1 MPDDIPLEEPAR
13 RMTVTSAA
21 PRSATHAAHAWQ
33 RTPWLWDVQ
42 LGMALVTAELFVAFS
57 HGSKPWITAVDAWL
71 LLSVPLYATVGRP
84 ALHRDAENSRRAL
97 SFCTGMAVLYTP
109 AAVIAQETSIAMV
122 VLAPLS
128 YLLLS
133 RSKAIAFLLVYNFVP
148 PLCWTVLWWDQP
160 EHLLRSL
167 LIAASVA
174 GSCLTIGGWVQNI
187 AVQSSERADL
197 LRRLES
203 SRDELARLSTAHGAL
218 LERERLAREIHDT
231 LAQGFTSLVM
241 LCQALRGQLD
251 PRAEQARR
259 YVDLMH
265 RTARENLAESRSLV
279 SSLSPAQLDDSA
291 LDEAV
296 RRLGER
302 LAEELG
308 IIVDVHVTGTPRTL
322 PPTVEVVALRAS
334 QEALSNIRKHAHAAH
349 VDVCLAYTPAQLELT
364 VRDDGRGFSP
374 TASDGGYGLPG
385 MRARVTEIGGT
396 TEVISARGQ
405 GTTLTVR
412 LPQPPSRTTLP
423 LIQNGSRRP
432 SDDPNP
438 AR

>member
-1 MPDDIPLEEPAR
+1 
-13 RMTVTSAA
+13 MTAPSAA
-21 PRSATHAAHAWQ
+21 PEPGTHATHAWQ
-33 RTPWLWDVQ
+33 RNAWLWDVQ
-42 LGMALVTAELFVAFS
+42 FGMALVAAELFVAFS
-57 HGSKPWITAVDAWL
+57 YGSKPWVTAMDAWL
-71 LLSVPLYATVGRP
+71 LLSVPLYAAVGRP
-84 ALHRDAENSRRAL
+84 ALHQDAANSTRAL

-109 AAVIAQETSIAMV
+109 AAIIAQETSIAMV
-122 VLAPLS
+122 ALAPLS

-133 RSKAIAFLLVYNFVP
+133 RSMAIAFLLVYNVVP
-148 PLCWTVLWWDQP
+148 ALCWTVLWWDEP
-160 EHLLRSL
+160 GHLLRTL

-174 GSCLTIGGWVQNI
+174 GSSLTIGGWVESI
-187 AVQSSERADL
+187 AVQSSERANL
-197 LRRLES
+197 LRQLES
-203 SRDELARLSTAHGAL
+203 SHDELARLSTAHGAL

-241 LCQALRGQLD
+241 LSQALEGELD

-259 YVDLMH
+259 YVDLMQ

-279 SSLSPAQLDDSA
+279 ASLSPAQLDDSA

-322 PPTVEVVALRAS
+322 PPAVEVVALRAS

-349 VDVCLAYTPAQLELT
+349 VDLCLAYTPAHLELT

-374 TASDGGYGLPG
+374 TASGGGYGLPG

-396 TEVISARGQ
+396 TEVTSAPGR
-405 GTTLTVR
+405 GTTLSVR
-412 LPQPPSRTTLP
+412 LTAAASP
-423 LIQNGSRRP
+423 
-432 SDDPNP
+432 DDAFAHPEQLQETQ
-438 AR
+438 R